1 MGTVFYGPLCTYM
14 LHISDEDCFT
24 STDVQDSSQ
33 CIADAATLDELQ
45 QSLSVS
51 RKDTIHDRSS
61 VSRSEDIDGLL
72 LCTCFVC
79 CHNVSA
85 TLAFSSMT
93 LLFSA
98 RVG

>member
-1 MGTVFYGPLCTYM
+1 M
-14 LHISDEDCFT
+14 LRISDEDCFT

-85 TLAFSSMT
+85 TPVTPPFSAMT
-93 LLFSA
+93 LLFS
-98 RVG
+98 VPSCM